1 MRQAR
6 RPGWTMAVLVAA
18 GLLLGGTWGLAVE
31 YETIQAIAQGQS
43 TQLGQRFKLT
53 LIIYQFSTADDQK
66 ALIEA
71 FKAAGPAGLYNA
83 VTKMK
88 AKGHMALT
96 GTLGYDV
103 NYIRRK
109 KSEFPTGAGRSAWSP
124 TGPSRFGE
132 MWSDTRSTDYSLSA
146 AEIILSPEK
155 DKTSGVLMPALEL
168 KFDEKTNEL
177 KLETFQNPWKLINI
191 KDYLPKAK

>member
-1 MRQAR
+1 
-6 RPGWTMAVLVAA
+6 MAVLVAA
-18 GLLLGGTWGLAVE
+18 GLLLGGMWGFGVE
-31 YETIQAIAQGQS
+31 YETIQAVAQGQS
-43 TQLGQRFKLT
+43 TQLGQRFNFT

-71 FKAAGPAGLYNA
+71 FKAGGQQGLYNA

-103 NYIRRK
+103 NYIKEFKMPDGSRK
-109 KSEFPTGAGRSAWSP
+109 IRLVTDRPL
-124 TGPSRFGE
+124 RFGE

-155 DKTSGVLMPALEL
+155 DKTTGVLMPALEL
-168 KFDEKTNEL
+168 KFDEKSNEL

-191 KDYLPKAK
+191 KDYLPKEK

>member
-1 MRQAR
+1 MKQPR
-6 RPGWTMAVLVAA
+6 RTFWTAAALVIA
-18 GLLLGGTWGLAVE
+18 GLLLAGTWGLAVE
-31 YETIQAIAQGQS
+31 YETIQAIAMGQS
-43 TQLGQRFKLT
+43 TQLGQRYNVT
-53 LIIYQFSTADDQK
+53 IIIYEFSTDDDQK

-71 FKAAGPAGLYNA
+71 FKAAGQPGLYNA

-88 AKGHMALT
+88 AHGHMAIT

-103 NYIRRK
+103 NYIKEFKLPDGSRK
-109 KSEFPTGAGRSAWSP
+109 IRLVTDRPL
-124 TGPSRFGE
+124 RFGE
-132 MWSDTRSTDYSLSA
+132 MWSDSRSSDYNLSA

-168 KFDEKTNEL
+168 KFDDKTNEL

-191 KDYLPKAK
+191 KDYQPKAK